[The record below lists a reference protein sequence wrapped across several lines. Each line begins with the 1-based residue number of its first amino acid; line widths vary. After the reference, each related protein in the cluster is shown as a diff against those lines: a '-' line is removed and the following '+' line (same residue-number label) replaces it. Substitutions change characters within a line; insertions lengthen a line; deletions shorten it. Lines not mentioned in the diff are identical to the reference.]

1 MDKEKTQVYELG
13 YHVVPTISEGELGAV
28 VSSLKDKIT
37 EKGATFR
44 QEEFPTECRLE
55 YTVIKDIENK
65 KERFDRSFF
74 GWLKFEMSPE
84 AVLEIDEYAS
94 ADSKI
99 IRYLLVKTVA
109 ENTVAGK
116 KFSSKGKRDSSKEK
130 DVPQLSQEEID
141 KQIEA
146 LVGDD
151 SATETVEETE
161 EVIKD

>member
-1 MDKEKTQVYELG
+1 
-13 YHVVPTISEGELGAV
+13 
-28 VSSLKDKIT
+28 
-37 EKGATFR
+37 
-44 QEEFPTECRLE
+44 
-55 YTVIKDIENK
+55 
-65 KERFDRSFF
+65 
-74 GWLKFEMSPE
+74 MSPE